1 MFVVPYIK
9 LLLSTCMRPGQ
20 HTVRQAAA
28 TFTTATVAVAVAVL
42 VASCCRT
49 PHTSDCWDCELW
61 TATPSATVSGQE
73 EAAYLLT

>member
-28 TFTTATVAVAVAVL
+28 TFTTATVAVAVL